1 MFKSMFALIRGTSHE
16 AAQGV
21 VDRNAMVI
29 LRQQIRDSA
38 DAVASAKKA
47 VAIALAQNEQ
57 EKRQHAKLASRIED
71 LEVRTIAAL
80 ERGEKSLAQE
90 AAEAIAILEAERD
103 ASEQAQ
109 TAFTKEIERLKRV
122 VLQSEAR
129 LRDLKRGQ
137 RIADATDKTQ
147 RLRQSAP
154 NSGLSALQDAEST
167 LTRLRE
173 RQLEMD
179 AAANALDDM
188 AEESSPD
195 AIAQKLSEAGC
206 GAPITSTADQVLA
219 RLQSKAGKKTKK
231 SR

>member
-38 DAVASAKKA
+38 DAVSSAKKA
-47 VAIALAQNEQ
+47 VAIAIAQNEQ
-57 EKRQHAKLASRIED
+57 ERRQRSKLVARIED
-71 LEVRTIAAL
+71 LETRTISAL
-80 ERGEKSLAQE
+80 ETGEDALAQE

-103 ASEQAQ
+103 ASTQAQ
-109 TAFTKEIERLKRV
+109 KRFTAEIERLKKV
-122 VLQSEAR
+122 VLQAEAR

-173 RQLEMD
+173 RQMEMD
-179 AAANALDDM
+179 AATHALDEM
-188 AEESSPD
+188 ADESNPE
-195 AIAQKLSEAGC
+195 AIAQRLSEAGC

-219 RLQSKAGKKTKK
+219 RLQKKSGKKSKN
-231 SR
+231 

>member
-21 VDRNAMVI
+21 FDRNAMVI

-38 DAVASAKKA
+38 DAVSSAKKA
-47 VAIALAQNEQ
+47 VAIAIAQNEQ
-57 EKRQHAKLASRIED
+57 ERRQHSKLVARIED
-71 LEVRTIAAL
+71 LETRTISAL
-80 ERGEKSLAQE
+80 ETGEDALAQE

-103 ASEQAQ
+103 ASTQAQ
-109 TAFTKEIERLKRV
+109 ERFTTEIERLKKV
-122 VLQSEAR
+122 VLQAEAR

-173 RQLEMD
+173 RQMEMD
-179 AAANALDDM
+179 AATHALDEM
-188 AEESSPD
+188 ADESNPE
-195 AIAQKLSEAGC
+195 AIAQRLSEAGC

-219 RLQSKAGKKTKK
+219 RLQKKSGKKSKN
-231 SR
+231 

>member
-16 AAQGV
+16 AAQNV
-21 VDRNAMVI
+21 ADRNAMVI

-38 DAVASAKKA
+38 EAVTSAKKA
-47 VAIALAQNEQ
+47 VAIATAQNEQ
-57 EKRQHAKLASRIED
+57 EKRQHAKLIERIED
-71 LEVRTIAAL
+71 LEIRTISAL
-80 ERGEKSLAQE
+80 ENGETELAKE

-103 ASEQAQ
+103 ASAEAQ
-109 TAFTKEIERLKRV
+109 KSFTTEIERLKRV
-122 VLQSEAR
+122 VLQSESR
-129 LRDLKRGQ
+129 LRDLKRGH

-154 NSGLSALQDAEST
+154 NTGLSALQDAEST

-173 RQLEMD
+173 RQMEMD
-179 AAANALDDM
+179 AAANVLDDM
-188 AEESSPD
+188 AKENNPD

-219 RLQSKAGKKTKK
+219 RLQTKSGKKSKK
-231 SR
+231 SD

>member
-38 DAVASAKKA
+38 DAVSSAKKA
-47 VAIALAQNEQ
+47 VAIAIAQNEQ
-57 EKRQHAKLASRIED
+57 ERRQHSKLVARIED
-71 LEVRTIAAL
+71 LETRTISAL
-80 ERGEKSLAQE
+80 ETGEDALAQE

-103 ASEQAQ
+103 TSTQAQ
-109 TAFTKEIERLKRV
+109 KRFTAEIERLKKV
-122 VLQSEAR
+122 VLQAEAR

-147 RLRQSAP
+147 RLRQSVP

-173 RQLEMD
+173 RQMEMD
-179 AAANALDDM
+179 AATHALDEM
-188 AEESSPD
+188 ADESNPE
-195 AIAQKLSEAGC
+195 AIAQRLSEAGC

-219 RLQSKAGKKTKK
+219 RLQKK
-231 SR
+231 SSKKSKN

>member
-21 VDRNAMVI
+21 VDRNAMII

-38 DAVASAKKA
+38 EAVTSAKKA
-47 VAIALAQNEQ
+47 VAIATAQNEQ
-57 EKRQHAKLASRIED
+57 EKRQHQKLVARIGD
-71 LEVRTIAAL
+71 LEDRTIAAL
-80 ERGEKSLAQE
+80 ENGESELAKE

-109 TAFTKEIERLKRV
+109 KSFSVEIERLKRV

-129 LRDLKRGQ
+129 LRDLKRGH

-154 NSGLSALQDAEST
+154 NSGLSALQDAECT

-173 RQLEMD
+173 RQMEMD

-188 AEESSPD
+188 ADENNPD

-206 GAPITSTADQVLA
+206 GSPITSTADQVLA
-219 RLQSKAGKKTKK
+219 RLQNKTGNKPKKAN
-231 SR
+231 

>member
-38 DAVASAKKA
+38 DAVSSAKKA
-47 VAIALAQNEQ
+47 VAIAIAQNEQ
-57 EKRQHAKLASRIED
+57 ERRQHSKLVVRIED
-71 LEVRTIAAL
+71 LETRTISAL
-80 ERGEKSLAQE
+80 ETGEDALAQE
-90 AAEAIAILEAERD
+90 AAEAIAILEVERD
-103 ASEQAQ
+103 ASTQAQ
-109 TAFTKEIERLKRV
+109 KRFTAEIERLKKV
-122 VLQSEAR
+122 VLQAEAR

-147 RLRQSAP
+147 RLRQSVP

-173 RQLEMD
+173 RQMEMD
-179 AAANALDDM
+179 AATHALDEM
-188 AEESSPD
+188 ADESNPE
-195 AIAQKLSEAGC
+195 AIAQRLSEAGC

-219 RLQSKAGKKTKK
+219 RLQKKSGKKSKN
-231 SR
+231 

>member
-38 DAVASAKKA
+38 DAVSSAKKA
-47 VAIALAQNEQ
+47 VAIAIAQNEQ
-57 EKRQHAKLASRIED
+57 ERRQHSKLVARIED
-71 LEVRTIAAL
+71 LETRTISAL
-80 ERGEKSLAQE
+80 ETGEDALAQE

-103 ASEQAQ
+103 ASTQAQ
-109 TAFTKEIERLKRV
+109 KRFTAEIERLKKV
-122 VLQSEAR
+122 VLQAEAR

-147 RLRQSAP
+147 RLRQSVP

-173 RQLEMD
+173 RQMEMD
-179 AAANALDDM
+179 AATNALDEM
-188 AEESSPD
+188 ADESNPE
-195 AIAQKLSEAGC
+195 AIA
-206 GAPITSTADQVLA
+206 
-219 RLQSKAGKKTKK
+219 
-231 SR
+231 